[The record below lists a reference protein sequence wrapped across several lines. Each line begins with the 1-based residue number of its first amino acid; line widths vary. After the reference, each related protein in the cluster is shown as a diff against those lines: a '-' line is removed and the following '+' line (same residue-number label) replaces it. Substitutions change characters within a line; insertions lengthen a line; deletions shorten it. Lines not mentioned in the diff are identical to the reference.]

1 MKGRRTSIASV
12 ATLLL
17 IGGVFLAAP
26 QQQFP
31 AAALGTLAEKSGVA
45 ALNKPAPKF
54 NLKTIDGEQFSLVAH
69 RGKPVILFAMFGGCD
84 ECIPVG
90 RTLNRIQKDFA
101 AKGLTVIAFDILKG
115 EPTSVLEQYRSY
127 IQASFQF
134 ASYDANVAKAYKLT
148 APEITYVID
157 KNGNIAFINRKALD
171 YKQYRQQVEK
181 VL

>member
-1 MKGRRTSIASV
+1 MKYKGTFIATV

-17 IGGVFLAAP
+17 IGGIFIAAP
-26 QQQFP
+26 LQQFS
-31 AAALGTLAEKSGVA
+31 AAAVSTLAEKSGVA

-69 RGKPVILFAMFGGCD
+69 RGKPVILFAMFGGCG

-101 AKGLTVIAFDILKG
+101 TKGLAVIAFDILKG
-115 EPTSVLEQYRSY
+115 EPTRVLEQYRSY

-134 ASYDANVAKAYKLT
+134 ASYDAGVAKIYKLT
-148 APEITYVID
+148 APGITYVID
-157 KNGNIAFINRKALD
+157 KNGNVAFINRKALG

-181 VL
+181 AL